1 MNTAACAGKKPEK
14 AKGNPL
20 SPMYFRMYATIIA
33 GMAFF
38 FLHTACAAGP
48 LDTWRTLSQN
58 ETLTVYYK
66 DRVVGNLSH
75 STSVVDTANAVVVT
89 TTMDIE
95 GREAGMS
102 QVSLVEERWYNA
114 DGSLRSARQKM
125 TSPIGSNTWNLS
137 KTQKG
142 WSLAVEAGG
151 ATSTSAVANVNENLT
166 PTLLLYKK
174 ARLMQ
179 VVPGDRWNDTTFEMV
194 SGRQI
199 ATVYRCSS
207 VDKERNAITFDVVD
221 DISGRKQQ
229 WVLDKSGKTLL
240 QELEG
245 VFVAK
250 KKVFGPAQGRTVM
263 GAAGAVA
270 NVDIAELSDIFNVPK
285 DRPAGEGDR
294 IALVLPPEL
303 PVDESAAFLYL
314 HKDGRWV
321 LQGPGKKC
329 VSLPAR
335 PGDTAYKKLTLPTV
349 TLQSNDTAIVHLSEK
364 LRGNEK
370 DACACIKIFNRY
382 VYSSLEKRNAATFSS
397 ALETLKAGFG
407 DCGEHAVLLAAL
419 LRSTGIPAHVV
430 LGLYYYGPKKA
441 YVGHAWVMAW
451 TGAWVFSDPAFGIFP
466 AGNDRIPLII
476 DDTGGNSVA
485 LVKFIGKIGVE
496 YVKGKGE

>member
-1 MNTAACAGKKPEK
+1 MCFP
-14 AKGNPL
+14 
-20 SPMYFRMYATIIA
+20 RYATIIA
-33 GMAFF
+33 GTVLF
-38 FLHTACAAGP
+38 FLHTSFAAGP
-48 LDTWRTLSQN
+48 LDAWRPLLQS

-66 DRVVGNLSH
+66 DRVVGTLLH
-75 STSVVDTANAVVVT
+75 STRVVDTANAVVVT
-89 TTMDIE
+89 TTMNIE
-95 GREAGMS
+95 GREAGVN
-102 QVSLVEERWYNA
+102 QVSLVEQRWYNA
-114 DGSLRSARQKM
+114 DGSLRRARQKM
-125 TSPIGSNTWNLS
+125 TSAIGSNTWSLS

-174 ARLMQ
+174 AALMQ
-179 VVPGDRWNDTTFEMV
+179 VVPGDKWNDTTFEMV

-199 ATVYRCSS
+199 ATVYRCST
-207 VDKERNAITFDVVD
+207 VDKEKNTITFDVVD
-221 DISGRKQQ
+221 DITGRKQQ

-250 KKVFGPAQGRTVM
+250 KKAFGPAPGRT
-263 GAAGAVA
+263 AAGTADAAA
-270 NVDIAELSDIFNVPK
+270 NVDIAELADIFNVPK
-285 DRPAGEGDR
+285 DRPAREGER

-321 LQGPGKKC
+321 LQGPEKKC
-329 VSLPAR
+329 VSLLAR
-335 PGDTAYKKLTLPTV
+335 PGDTAYKKWTLPTV
-349 TLQSNDTAIVHLSEK
+349 TLQSSDTAIVHLAQK
-364 LRGNEK
+364 LRGSEK
-370 DACACIKIFNRY
+370 DACACIRIFNRY

-407 DCGEHAVLLAAL
+407 DCGEHSVLLAAL
-419 LRSTGIPAHVV
+419 LRSAGIPAHVV
-430 LGLYYYGPKKA
+430 LGLYYHGPKKA

-466 AGNDRIPLII
+466 AGGDRIPLII

-496 YVKGKGE
+496 YVMGKGE